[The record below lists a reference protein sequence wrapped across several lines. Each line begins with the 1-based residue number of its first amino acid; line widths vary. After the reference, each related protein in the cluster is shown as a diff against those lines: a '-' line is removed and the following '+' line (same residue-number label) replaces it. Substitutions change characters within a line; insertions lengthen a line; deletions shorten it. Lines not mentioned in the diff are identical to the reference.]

1 MYLNTSTKQPLIV
14 TLFLR
19 HIHLWLSLQ
28 SKMKNLPLAHV
39 TVTQLLFREGIISF
53 RTFVWSSFVISN
65 R

>member
-39 TVTQLLFREGIISF
+39 TVTYSYYFEKKLLVLELLCGLPS
-53 RTFVWSSFVISN
+53 
-65 R
+65 